1 MTNEIAISN
10 ESITIKSRP
19 NGEAT
24 AGCSIKLGPKASQ
37 ILKFRALRRLAREI
51 RDRTAYP
58 AAKPTRKEI
67 TLVVTS
73 SILPDQQQGCSVCY
87 LVPYNFI
94 CLNPTGRYAGTLGS
108 CSQRKCGRPSAHSG
122 RKPARNRL
130 RCDSYHSFFE
140 AIVVQTG
147 FRLQPLSVWGRAI
160 SNRSARGRSY
170 FSGMG
175 GPTSI

>member
-1 MTNEIAISN
+1 MTNEIAIST
-10 ESITIKSRP
+10 ESITIKPRP

-87 LVPYNFI
+87 LLPYNFI

-108 CSQRKCGRPSAHSG
+108 CSHTPAASPQEIACAVTHITASLKPSLYKPMFDFSLCRCGAG
-122 RKPARNRL
+122 Q
-130 RCDSYHSFFE
+130 F
-140 AIVVQTG
+140 QTG
-147 FRLQPLSVWGRAI
+147 RQGAAHI
-160 SNRSARGRSY
+160 SAGWA
-170 FSGMG
+170 